1 MSKTRWL
8 LVLVGVVVIGFIGVK
23 LSGAGKKGGP
33 GASASASASA
43 ERVIPVTT
51 FQAQRQD
58 VPIVLEGLGTVTPIA
73 SVMVRS
79 QVDGRLDSVSFTEG
93 QDVKKGDPIAQ
104 IDPRPF
110 AIQLQTAQAGLAR
123 DQATLDNARTTLA
136 RNQALVGE
144 NLLTRQELDNQAA
157 VVASARATLLSD
169 QASIAQAR
177 LQLDFARIRSPIDGV
192 TGVRLIDP
200 GNIVR
205 SSDATGIVIVTQL
218 DPIAVLF
225 SLPQDDLVRIQR
237 QLAAGPVATEAYARD
252 GQTRLATG
260 KLALVDNQV
269 IAQTGTVR
277 LKALFANPERLLWP
291 NAFVKAR
298 LTLEVK
304 KDALVVPAA
313 AVQRGPNGTFLY
325 VVAPDKTAALRP
337 VTVTMV
343 QGEMAVLAGGINPG
357 DAVITD
363 GQTQLRPGGKVAP
376 RGAGPAG
383 SAVPAR
389 SVDPLES
396 ARPGTRPPPG
406 GSGSA
411 QGVPTGQPPP
421 AGEQAK

>member
-1 MSKTRWL
+1 MMARGWRHDGGMSKTRWL
-8 LVLVGVVVIGFIGVK
+8 LVVVGVIVIGFIGVR
-23 LSGAGKKGGP
+23 LSGVGKKGGV
-33 GASASASASA
+33 GSAASASASA

-51 FQAQRQD
+51 FQALRQD

-79 QVDGRLDSVSFTEG
+79 QVDGRLDSVAFTEG

-110 AIQLQTAQAGLAR
+110 AIQLQTARAGLAR

-136 RNQALVGE
+136 RTQALVGE

-157 VVASARATLLSD
+157 TVASARATLLTD
-169 QASIAQAR
+169 QASISQAQ
-177 LQLDFARIRSPIDGV
+177 LQLDYARIRSPIDGV

-200 GNIVR
+200 GNLVR

-237 QLAAGPVATEAYARD
+237 QLAAGPVTTEAYARD

-291 NAFVKAR
+291 NAIVKAR

-313 AVQRGPNGTFLY
+313 AIQRGPNGTFLY
-325 VVAPDKTAALRP
+325 IVAPDKTAAL
-337 VTVTMV
+337 
-343 QGEMAVLAGGINPG
+343 
-357 DAVITD
+357 D
-363 GQTQLRPGGKVAP
+363 
-376 RGAGPAG
+376 
-383 SAVPAR
+383 
-389 SVDPLES
+389 
-396 ARPGTRPPPG
+396 
-406 GSGSA
+406 
-411 QGVPTGQPPP
+411 
-421 AGEQAK
+421 